1 MGTPFGIGSPY
12 PVQANVNPWGFSP
25 YFGQT
30 IGAYSPIAQ
39 PYGQPLQQIL
49 QSLQIVPYQIQQLQQ
64 LLQVVPV
71 QLQQLQQLI
80 QLIPQQIQQLQQA
93 QGQQFGQT
101 SGWLGVPVSYPFS
114 TPFQQLSGFNVPF
127 AGQQTHVM

>member
-30 IGAYSPIAQ
+30 IGAYPPIAQ

-49 QSLQIVPYQIQQLQQ
+49 QSLQIVPYQLQQLQQ
-64 LLQVVPV
+64 LVQLVPA

-80 QLIPQQIQQLQQA
+80 QFIPQQIQQLQQQA
-93 QGQQFGQT
+93 QVSQFGAA
-101 SGWLGVPVSYPFS
+101 PFL
-114 TPFQQLSGFNVPF
+114 PQSGFSAPF
-127 AGQQTHVM
+127 GGQQTHVM